1 MEPTHFLEYLR
12 IERFGSMS
20 CRNVGP
26 LSRGLNVM
34 FGENEAGKTTLASF
48 IDGVMFGW
56 EEARGAKNTY
66 KPDGAERAGSL
77 LFASREEGGAPKELR
92 RVRNADGVQGD
103 SELLDDI
110 DRDTYRT
117 MFSLTS
123 DELLALKG
131 AQDMTARF
139 LTAGAGAQMSPA
151 GVLSKLRARA
161 AAFTSRAASARESL
175 VNLTIRRDE
184 LQREV
189 EQATREADLLREE
202 ARELHDLETVRA
214 SLNARVESVQA
225 ELDELAACR
234 SEVGKI
240 DAELTS
246 LQGELSR
253 LHDDERR
260 AVADRRSRERAI
272 GRKLANMSGA
282 EDRALRERIDALID
296 AEAKAGHRL
305 ESARDAHRSARATYA
320 ALEESTRARAKAP
333 FGSVRRLVQI
343 GVSAALCALL
353 VIVGVP
359 LFVQGRNAGSLSYA
373 ALGLVMVFFGLV
385 LAAAALVMLF
395 KPDRRDTER
404 LERLEAAHE
413 QMLQEE
419 KTLAACADEVERLQ
433 SDAARALEETG
444 LATAGSLRRARV
456 MLDEAKDVRAD
467 MALDRQRQQATSQ
480 RVDEI
485 ELRIATLSERRAA
498 ACARVEA
505 APDAS
510 VRDLA
515 ARANELTSE
524 RSGLRERCDEV
535 NRRSGELNQKL
546 SRFRDENEF
555 DLLKTRYHEVLA
567 RIEDA
572 TRDFARLLIACRM
585 LEDAVS
591 SWEARSQPEVFAEAG
606 RLLSL
611 MTDGRWTGVRLADD
625 GEVRIVDDAR
635 VEREPRHLSTATC
648 QQLYLALRMALLKC
662 SDSVG
667 RCIPVV
673 ADDMLVHFDA
683 RRRHGAARA
692 LVELSGVRQVI
703 LLTCHEEVVSSLVQ
717 AGEESE
723 LPVSVTRL

>member
-26 LSRGLNVM
+26 LSRGLNVV

-66 KPDGAERAGSL
+66 KPDGAERVGSL
-77 LFASREEGGAPKELR
+77 LFAGREEGGAPKELR
-92 RVRNADGVQGD
+92 RVRNADGAQGD

-139 LTAGAGAQMSPA
+139 LTAGAGSQTSPA
-151 GVLSKLRARA
+151 GVLSELRARA

-240 DAELTS
+240 DAELAS
-246 LQGELSR
+246 LQGEVDR

-305 ESARDAHRSARATYA
+305 ESARDAHRSASATYA
-320 ALEESTRARAKAP
+320 ALEESTRAR
-333 FGSVRRLVQI
+333 
-343 GVSAALCALL
+343 GV
-353 VIVGVP
+353 
-359 LFVQGRNAGSLSYA
+359 
-373 ALGLVMVFFGLV
+373 
-385 LAAAALVMLF
+385 
-395 KPDRRDTER
+395 
-404 LERLEAAHE
+404 
-413 QMLQEE
+413 
-419 KTLAACADEVERLQ
+419 
-433 SDAARALEETG
+433 DA
-444 LATAGSLRRARV
+444 
-456 MLDEAKDVRAD
+456 
-467 MALDRQRQQATSQ
+467 
-480 RVDEI
+480 
-485 ELRIATLSERRAA
+485 
-498 ACARVEA
+498 
-505 APDAS
+505 
-510 VRDLA
+510 
-515 ARANELTSE
+515 
-524 RSGLRERCDEV
+524 RSR
-535 NRRSGELNQKL
+535 
-546 SRFRDENEF
+546 
-555 DLLKTRYHEVLA
+555 
-567 RIEDA
+567 
-572 TRDFARLLIACRM
+572 
-585 LEDAVS
+585 EDAVRQRS
-591 SWEARSQPEVFAEAG
+591 ALGADRRVGGVVRAARHRGRSPVRAGAQRGESFLCGSRVGHGVF
-606 RLLSL
+606 
-611 MTDGRWTGVRLADD
+611 
-625 GEVRIVDDAR
+625 R
-635 VEREPRHLSTATC
+635 V
-648 QQLYLALRMALLKC
+648 
-662 SDSVG
+662 G
-667 RCIPVV
+667 
-673 ADDMLVHFDA
+673 A
-683 RRRHGAARA
+683 RRRGSRDA
-692 LVELSGVRQVI
+692 
-703 LLTCHEEVVSSLVQ
+703 VQ
-717 AGEESE
+717 ARSTGCGA
-723 LPVSVTRL
+723 LRAPRGGA

>member
-1 MEPTHFLEYLR
+1 
-12 IERFGSMS
+12 
-20 CRNVGP
+20 
-26 LSRGLNVM
+26 
-34 FGENEAGKTTLASF
+34 
-48 IDGVMFGW
+48 
-56 EEARGAKNTY
+56 
-66 KPDGAERAGSL
+66 
-77 LFASREEGGAPKELR
+77 
-92 RVRNADGVQGD
+92 
-103 SELLDDI
+103 
-110 DRDTYRT
+110 
-117 MFSLTS
+117 
-123 DELLALKG
+123 
-131 AQDMTARF
+131 
-139 LTAGAGAQMSPA
+139 
-151 GVLSKLRARA
+151 
-161 AAFTSRAASARESL
+161 
-175 VNLTIRRDE
+175 
-184 LQREV
+184 
-189 EQATREADLLREE
+189 
-202 ARELHDLETVRA
+202 
-214 SLNARVESVQA
+214 
-225 ELDELAACR
+225 
-234 SEVGKI
+234 
-240 DAELTS
+240 
-246 LQGELSR
+246 
-253 LHDDERR
+253 
-260 AVADRRSRERAI
+260 
-272 GRKLANMSGA
+272 
-282 EDRALRERIDALID
+282 
-296 AEAKAGHRL
+296 
-305 ESARDAHRSARATYA
+305 
-320 ALEESTRARAKAP
+320 
-333 FGSVRRLVQI
+333 
-343 GVSAALCALL
+343 
-353 VIVGVP
+353 
-359 LFVQGRNAGSLSYA
+359 
-373 ALGLVMVFFGLV
+373 
-385 LAAAALVMLF
+385 MLF
-395 KPDRRDTER
+395 KPDRRDAER
-404 LERLEAAHE
+404 FERLEAAHE

-485 ELRIATLSERRAA
+485 ELRIATLSERRAV
-498 ACARVEA
+498 ACARVAA

-515 ARANELTSE
+515 ARTNELASE

-535 NRRSGELNQKL
+535 NRRSGELSQKL
-546 SRFRDENEF
+546 SHFRDENEF

-611 MTDGRWTGVRLADD
+611 MTDGRWTGVHLADD

-648 QQLYLALRMALLKC
+648 QQLYLALRIALLKC

-692 LVELSGVRQVI
+692 LVELSGARQVI

-723 LPVSVTRL
+723 LPVKVTRL

>member
-1 MEPTHFLEYLR
+1 M
-12 IERFGSMS
+12 
-20 CRNVGP
+20 
-26 LSRGLNVM
+26 
-34 FGENEAGKTTLASF
+34 
-48 IDGVMFGW
+48 
-56 EEARGAKNTY
+56 
-66 KPDGAERAGSL
+66 
-77 LFASREEGGAPKELR
+77 R
-92 RVRNADGVQGD
+92 R
-103 SELLDDI
+103 
-110 DRDTYRT
+110 
-117 MFSLTS
+117 
-123 DELLALKG
+123 
-131 AQDMTARF
+131 
-139 LTAGAGAQMSPA
+139 
-151 GVLSKLRARA
+151 
-161 AAFTSRAASARESL
+161 SA
-175 VNLTIRRDE
+175 
-184 LQREV
+184 
-189 EQATREADLLREE
+189 
-202 ARELHDLETVRA
+202 H
-214 SLNARVESVQA
+214 ARVESVQA

-546 SRFRDENEF
+546 SHFRDENEF

-591 SWEARSQPEVFAEAG
+591 SWEARSQPEAFAEAG